1 MFTSSHNLPRLLTTF
16 AAVVALAVPASAGAY
31 TDLRNPDSKGVAA
44 VTQTRGADYSD
55 LRSPDSRDVSS
66 TPQRVVT
73 PAPQT
78 SPVADEPGFD
88 WGDAGIGAG
97 AVLGLTMI
105 TLSVMFRVV
114 HRRNHSATA

>member
-1 MFTSSHNLPRLLTTF
+1 MFNSSHTLPRLVTTF
-16 AAVVALAVPASAGAY
+16 AAIVALAVPASAGAY

-44 VTQTRGADYSD
+44 VTQTRGGDYAD

-73 PAPQT
+73 AAPQT
-78 SPVADEPGFD
+78 PEVAGERGFD

-97 AVLGLTMI
+97 AVLGLAMI
-105 TLSVMFRVV
+105 TLSVMFGVV
-114 HRRNHSATA
+114 HRRNRSATA